1 MAPLL
6 VEAYRMDESS
16 TLMTF
21 AGPVCGLLCCLF
33 VALVLVGAVVVFL
46 RKKKSPVDE
55 APAAVDEAPRA
66 LQADPLPASAAPAG
80 APPPP
85 LPAGG
90 PPPMPVAAP
99 GGPPP
104 MPRTA
109 PARTGPPPVPDAT
122 MLPPP
127 DADPGFGEAPT
138 TPAGPPSGFARSVNL
153 SALNK
158 PLAAGATIVP
168 DDDWIDQQ
176 DGDETVLLPRNGK
189 KG

>member
-46 RKKKSPVDE
+46 RKKKSPTDE
-55 APAAVDEAPRA
+55 SAAAVEETPRA
-66 LQADPLPASAAPAG
+66 LQADPLPATAAPAG

-153 SALNK
+153 SAMNK